1 MNSKLEEMRRVS
13 QENVEKALDTSKATL
28 VFDSNWKALIGLTKQ
43 TLDTQTEILETMSD
57 LLTRE
62 DTQYLLKKIGQS
74 SEQAL
79 TEQRKALQDIVSQA
93 GKLNEQF
100 STQTKQL
107 EEFKHKLTVRMWVVI
122 TVSQVSLALLL
133 SGLGLWLR

>member
-1 MNSKLEEMRRVS
+1 MNSRLEEMRRVS
-13 QENVEKALDTSKATL
+13 QENVEKALDTSKASL

-43 TLDTQTEILETMSD
+43 TSDTQAEILETMSD

-62 DTQYLLKKIGQS
+62 DTQYLLKKIEQS

-79 TEQRKALQDIVSQA
+79 TEQRKALQDLVKQA

-107 EEFKHKLTVRMWVVI
+107 EEFKHKLKARMWVVI
-122 TVSQVSLALLL
+122 IISQASLALLL
-133 SGLGLWLR
+133 SALGLWLR

>member
-1 MNSKLEEMRRVS
+1 MNSRLEDMKRAS
-13 QENVEKALDTSKATL
+13 QESAEKALDTSRATL
-28 VFDSNWKALIGLTKQ
+28 VFDSNWKALIGLTKL
-43 TLDTQTEILETMSD
+43 TSDTQVEILEMQSE
-57 LLTRE
+57 LLTRDE
-62 DTQYLLKKIGQS
+62 IQYLLRKIEDN

-79 TEQRKALQDIVSQA
+79 TEQRKSLQDLVSQA

-107 EEFKHKLTVRMWVVI
+107 EEFKHKLKARMWVVI